1 MHASSL
7 KAVIA
12 ALGLSVAGTTAALAG
27 ELRGTI
33 DNIDT
38 AKNTL
43 SIGGVTVQAGQYP
56 IANLDPTEP
65 YIVTYQS
72 QGGQNVLTDIQP
84 DTSDSRHHS
93 R

>member
-1 MHASSL
+1 MRASTFTTL
-7 KAVIA
+7 IA
-12 ALGLSVAGTTAALAG
+12 ALGLSAAGATAAWAG

-38 AKNTL
+38 TKNTI

-65 YIVTYQS
+65 YVVSYDS
-72 QGGQNVLTDIQP
+72 QGGKNVLTQIQP
-84 DTSDSRHHS
+84 DSSDSRHHS